1 MTRSAERKS
10 AEQSRTPRCVW
21 AASEEAVDR
30 VHHFLLHLRML
41 LSSKM
46 EETLMD
52 NEDKQLYISTSLLSD
67 ADPVTNSVE
76 RKIGS
81 EEEGIP

>member
-1 MTRSAERKS
+1 
-10 AEQSRTPRCVW
+10 
-21 AASEEAVDR
+21 
-30 VHHFLLHLRML
+30 
-41 LSSKM
+41 
-46 EETLMD
+46 MD

-67 ADPVTNSVE
+67 ADPVTNTVE